1 MLKSEKAMMVGF
13 AMGTRM
19 RKMIVSTP
27 APSTRAASTMSS
39 LICMK
44 ASRMRKVPSADTA

>member
-1 MLKSEKAMMVGF
+1 MTVK
-13 AMGTRM
+13 
-19 RKMIVSTP
+19 TP

-44 ASRMRKVPSADTA
+44 ASRIRKVPRAETA